1 MKRFMIAAA
10 FLALGAGSAHAQMT
24 KAIDKARGAK
34 AKADAHIAAEQNTA
48 QQTKTPA
55 KAAAPSQAPTHT
67 KTAPPGQKRDM
78 GGSASGIGTGGKVGP
93 NGRIEPKT
101 DTVPSFVMREA
112 FDYDRAGTRD
122 PFASLLNTSDLRP
135 VISDL
140 KLIGILYDPSGR
152 RSVAIMR
159 DQQNTLYRAT
169 LGQVL
174 GRMRVSRIKPR
185 AVIFTIEEFGMNRQ
199 DSLVLVDTTKTRIP

>member
-1 MKRFMIAAA
+1 MKRFLIAAA
-10 FLALGAGSAHAQMT
+10 CLVLGAGSAHAQMT

-34 AKADAHIAAEQNTA
+34 AKADAHIAAEQNPS
-48 QQTKTPA
+48 QQTKTNTKAPA
-55 KAAAPSQAPTHT
+55 QSQAPTHV
-67 KTAPPGQKRDM
+67 KAAPPGAK
-78 GGSASGIGTGGKVGP
+78 GGTAQGTGTGGQVGP
-93 NGRIEPKT
+93 NGRVAPKL

-112 FDYDRAGTRD
+112 FDYDRANTRD

-140 KLIGILYDPSGR
+140 KLVGILYDPTGR

-169 LGQVL
+169 IGQTL

-185 AVIFTIEEFGMNRQ
+185 AVIFTIEEFGVNRQ

>member
-1 MKRFMIAAA
+1 VKRALIAAVC
-10 FLALGAGSAHAQMT
+10 LALGAGTAHAQMT
-24 KAIDKARGAK
+24 RAIDKARNAK
-34 AKADAHIAAEQNTA
+34 KAADTHVANEQNTDGA
-48 QQTKTPA
+48 TAGQTQK
-55 KAAAPSQAPTHT
+55 KAAAGSPQAKASTATTAKPGSMGGPAG
-67 KTAPPGQKRDM
+67 TAPAKL
-78 GGSASGIGTGGKVGP
+78 
-93 NGRIEPKT
+93 

-135 VISDL
+135 AISDL
-140 KLIGILYDPSGR
+140 RLIGILYDQSGS

-159 DQQNTLYRAT
+159 DQQNTLYRSMV
-169 LGQVL
+169 GQTL
-174 GRMRVSRIKPR
+174 GRMRVSRITPR